1 MENDTAETQAGP
13 EGLDEG
19 ERETGRLEAFSDG
32 VFAIAVTLLILT
44 IQVPAPPKD
53 LAHAGHLLEALQGE
67 WPAFV
72 AYLISFAFILIM
84 WVNHHNLFR
93 LIHRTDQTFL
103 LINGL
108 LLLFVTFVPFPTA
121 LLAQY
126 LHSPTSTPTDRAV
139 ALAVFN
145 GTYVMIG
152 VAFNLVWRYAAH
164 HGRLLSRRAGPEV
177 VAEVHR
183 RYRYGPLYL
192 LCLVIGLLVALDPWN
207 LVVSLALNVGLA
219 GFWALPGRTPYRAR
233 AEAKVREAER
243 LG

>member
-1 MENDTAETQAGP
+1 MEPIEDDLPETRS
-13 EGLDEG
+13 GLDEG

-44 IQVPAPPKD
+44 IQVPAPPKPKSTYVP
-53 LAHAGHLLEALQGE
+53 LSTALISQ
-67 WPAFV
+67 WPAYV
-72 AYLISFAFILIM
+72 AYAISFAFILIM

-93 LIHRTDQTFL
+93 LIHRTDQAFL
-103 LINGL
+103 LLNGL

-121 LLAQY
+121 LVAQY
-126 LHSPTSTPTDRAV
+126 IHSPTSTAADRAV

-152 VAFNLVWRYAAH
+152 VAFNLVWRYASH
-164 HGRLLSRRAGPEV
+164 HGRLLSQRANPKV

-192 LCLVIGLLVALDPWN
+192 LCFVIGLLAALDPWN
-207 LVVSLALNVGLA
+207 LVASLALNVGLA
-219 GFWALPGRTPYRAR
+219 GFWALPGRAPSRLRAKASR
-233 AEAKVREAER
+233 AEGLA
-243 LG
+243 